1 MALSAYI
8 LLTLLSLGFVN
19 SENTTLVDDTCQ
31 LEPWEPG
38 PWSALLEE
46 WAVSAPIHSDRQG
59 RIMVLPTKGYYVTER
74 IDVPLTPP
82 PPPPPGRPLPPGASP
97 HGPPSPS
104 TPPHSESA
112 MTPGPTKPS
121 SLQSPGPA
129 MVPAPAPSG
138 SLRTPLAPH
147 NYNEWEPPGSKIVNR
162 PHSQFKPS
170 YPPPMPG
177 YGPRPP
183 RPAADRVDDPPRKQV
198 SETDLYL
205 LGAIEKLV
213 YRVDL
218 MEKRL
223 RRLEDSLHYVVAGAD
238 SKPEA
243 CAANFTRAGGAGGA
257 CVQWARDALDWQAAA
272 RACRRLHAALLELPE
287 PAQRRRLVSHILADN
302 QLRGNDF
309 WTGGLNPGLLWIWS
323 HSGRPVESNK
333 NATNSSSSI
342 AGEGRCLALV
352 HDAAINSYVYRGR
365 DCALKLP
372 YVCQKEDDKEKISN
386 EIERAARKL
395 KSIEKRR
402 AKILWDEVV

>member
-1 MALSAYI
+1 MALLAYI
-8 LLTLLSLGFVN
+8 LLTWLSLEFVN

-31 LEPWEPG
+31 SEPWESG

-46 WAVSAPIHSDRQG
+46 WAVTTPMHSDRQG

-82 PPPPPGRPLPPGASP
+82 PPPPPGRPLPPGAPP
-97 HGPPSPS
+97 HGHPPPYA
-104 TPPHSESA
+104 PLHPESA
-112 MTPGPTKPS
+112 MTPGPTNPS
-121 SLQSPGPA
+121 GPQTAEPA
-129 MVPAPAPSG
+129 MFPGLPPSG
-138 SLRTPLAPH
+138 SLRTPPH

-177 YGPRPP
+177 HGPRPP
-183 RPAADRVDDPPRKQV
+183 RPAADRVDEPPRKQV

-223 RRLEDSLHYVVAGAD
+223 RRMEESLHYVLAGAD
-238 SKPEA
+238 LKPEA
-243 CAANFTRAGGAGGA
+243 CAANFTRAGGACLHWSA
-257 CVQWARDALDWQAAA
+257 EALDWQAAA

-287 PAQRRRLVSHILADN
+287 PAQRRRLVSHVLADN

-365 DCALKLP
+365 DCALKHR

-386 EIERAARKL
+386 EIDRVARKL

-402 AKILWDEVV
+402 AKILWEEDV